1 MIYLKNTKTKDKVIF
16 AAEGFDEFMQII
28 GMPEYAQSE
37 DGYGNIDPDKILVK
51 ESDLRSTFTDRANN
65 IVQMAIEAKRE
76 QTQLL
81 WC

>member
-28 GMPEYAQSE
+28 GMPEYAACE
-37 DGYGNIDPDKILVK
+37 DGYGDIDPDRILNK
-51 ESDLRSTFTDRANN
+51 EIDLRNMFQERANN

-76 QTQLL
+76 NVLLL